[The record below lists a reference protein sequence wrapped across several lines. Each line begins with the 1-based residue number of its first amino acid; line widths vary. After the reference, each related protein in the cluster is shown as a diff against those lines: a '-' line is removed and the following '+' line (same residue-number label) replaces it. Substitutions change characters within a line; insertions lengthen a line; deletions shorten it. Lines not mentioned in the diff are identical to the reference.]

1 MDRAH
6 EGLRACLSVTKAMI
20 SDLQA
25 FAEILEALDRGEQVN
40 LKCALSCFAKIWKVA
55 GRLDDVLK
63 RYPFQS
69 LIHAH
74 PRLKDSP

>member
-1 MDRAH
+1 VDHAH
-6 EGLRACLSVTKAMI
+6 EGIRAYLSVIRAMI
-20 SDLQA
+20 SDLQT
-25 FAEILEALDRGEQVN
+25 FVGILEALDRGEQVN
-40 LKCALSCFAKIWKVA
+40 LKVALSCFMKILKVA

-69 LIHAH
+69 LISAH